1 MLRVKKILAY
11 VAERIE
17 ALPENA
23 EPDALKPEEYLE
35 LYCYDQVYTMP
46 LCNPCILTNVC
57 IETSRNDDFGHT
69 SSSYLERRRRCHVV
83 LQEQWAE
90 GA

>member
-17 ALPENA
+17 ALPDQA
-23 EPDALKPEEYLE
+23 DPDALKPEEYLE

-46 LCNPCILTNVC
+46 L
-57 IETSRNDDFGHT
+57 
-69 SSSYLERRRRCHVV
+69 
-83 LQEQWAE
+83 
-90 GA
+90 